1 MNEQILAYVEQ
12 TYGCRPD
19 AAYYRQVDI
28 WKSWW
33 KGCYPP
39 FHCYPTIEGQT
50 QEYRRRSLCM
60 AKRVCEDWAAMLFHD
75 RLRIAAA
82 DPASSIFLQG
92 QEADVQKGILG
103 ENEFWTEGRTL
114 LEKALCTGRGAVV
127 LHLRNPSLA
136 QDHTLQPSPDC
147 QMELGY
153 YAADQ
158 IIPMSWENGMLREAA
173 FYSEYVRQGNCFGKL
188 EIHTVNQRGFYQVD
202 NVVFDRSGETSKAVG
217 LPAGVVDTVDTGSIH
232 PLFVELVP
240 GGANTAAANSGLGPS
255 ILANALD
262 CLEGVDLAYHNY
274 CCDLRLG
281 SKKVFVDDALIARR
295 EGAGFPPDEMGQQV
309 FSSSSCGEHEAG
321 RFMQEH
327 NPALRT
333 AENTQ
338 NIQTQL
344 ACLSMSVG
352 LGPDFYQ
359 FGAGTPGIGSS
370 VDIHSA
376 AAHAGSLR
384 SMLVRLSRSILWA
397 GRYAQGAEVNPDTDI
412 CVEGET
418 IRPANGVYERGQDL
432 QAVRGGIL
440 QKWEYRMKW
449 YGESEQKAK
458 AALADTETATPAS
471 CR

>member
-1 MNEQILAYVEQ
+1 
-12 TYGCRPD
+12 
-19 AAYYRQVDI
+19 
-28 WKSWW
+28 
-33 KGCYPP
+33 
-39 FHCYPTIEGQT
+39 
-50 QEYRRRSLCM
+50 M

-75 RLRIAAA
+75 ALRIAVA
-82 DPASSIFLQG
+82 DPSSSVFLQG
-92 QEADVQKGILG
+92 REAGTRKGILG
-103 ENEFWTEGRTL
+103 TNGFWTEGRAL

-127 LHLRNPSLA
+127 LHLRNPSLS
-136 QDHTLQPSPDC
+136 QEQILQPSPDC
-147 QMELGY
+147 QMKLGY

-158 IIPMSWENGMLREAA
+158 MIPMSWENGMLREAA
-173 FYSEYVRQGNCFGKL
+173 FYSEFVRQGNCFGKL

-202 NVVFDRSGETSKAVG
+202 NVVFDVSGETPKAVD
-217 LPAGVVDTVDTGSIH
+217 LPAGIVETVDTGSIH
-232 PLFVELVP
+232 PLFAELVP
-240 GGANTAAANSGLGPS
+240 GAANTAAAKSGLGPS

-274 CCDLRLG
+274 CSDLRFG
-281 SKKVFVDDALIARR
+281 CKKVFVDDALIARQD
-295 EGAGFPPDEMGQQV
+295 GAGFPPDEMGQQV
-309 FSSSSCGEHEAG
+309 FSSPSCAEPEAG
-321 RFMQEH
+321 RLLQEY

-344 ACLSMSVG
+344 ACLSISMG

-359 FGAGTPGIGSS
+359 FGAGALATGGG
-370 VDIHSA
+370 VHIHSA

-397 GRYAQGAEVNPDTDI
+397 GRYAQGAEVDPDTDI
-412 CVEGET
+412 CIEGET
-418 IRPANGVYERGQDL
+418 IRLANDVCERGQDL
-432 QAVRGGIL
+432 RAVRGGIL

-449 YGESEQKAK
+449 YGESEQQAK